1 MATTK
6 LTKKAFIDA
15 LKSMTLLE
23 INELVEGLKEEFG
36 IDPTAVAVAGPA
48 QASGPSAQAEEK
60 DSFNVVLKDHGAN
73 KIAIIKIVRTV
84 TGLGLAEAKTL
95 VETAGAVIK
104 EGLNKDDA
112 NKLLEELK
120 ANGATAE
127 LK

>member
-1 MATTK
+1 MATK

-15 LKSMTLLE
+15 LKTMTLLE

-48 QASGPSAQAEEK
+48 AGASTGAAAEEK
-60 DSFNVVLKDHGAN
+60 DSFNVVLKEHGPN
-73 KIAIIKIVRTV
+73 KIAIIKIARTV
-84 TGLGLAEAKTL
+84 TGLGLAEAKAL
-95 VETAGAVIK
+95 VETAGAVLK
-104 EGLNKDDA
+104 EGLNKEEA